1 METKLRVA
9 ASDGRSLEVAVAG
22 PEHGQTLIFHTGTPA
37 AGAQHP
43 LALKIADARGIR
55 LVTYSRPGY
64 GTSARQAGR
73 TVADCVQDVTAI
85 ADHLR
90 VDRFYTLGLSG
101 GGPHALACA
110 ALMPDR
116 VIAAATIGSVAPY
129 DAEGL
134 DYLAGMGEENIEE
147 FGALKAGQ
155 AELQRHLER
164 DLQAFAHMTAADV
177 LRAFG
182 DLVSEPDRAVLTG
195 EFAEYLAGN
204 SRDALAHG
212 MWGWFDDDL
221 AFVNRWGFDP
231 VALNRP
237 VTIWHGH
244 QDRFVPL
251 AHGEWLASHIP
262 GARAQL
268 RPEHGHL
275 SLWTAGF
282 GEVIDDLVGQPGARA
297 RH

>member
-1 METKLRVA
+1 MESKLCVA
-9 ASDGRSLEVAVAG
+9 ASDGRSLEVAVAE
-22 PEHGQTLIFHTGTPA
+22 PEQERTLIFHSGTPA
-37 AGAQHP
+37 AGTQHP
-43 LALKIADARGIR
+43 LALKIAETRGVR
-55 LVTYSRPGY
+55 HVTYSRPGY
-64 GTSARQAGR
+64 ANSARQVGR

-85 ADHLR
+85 ADHLG
-90 VDRFYTLGLSG
+90 VDRFYTIGLSG

-147 FGALKAGQ
+147 FGALEAGE

-164 DLQAFAHMTAADV
+164 ELQAFAHLTAADV
-177 LRAFG
+177 LQAFG
-182 DLVSEPDRAVLTG
+182 DLVSDADRAVLTG
-195 EFAEYLAGN
+195 DFAEYLAGN

-221 AFVNRWGFDP
+221 AVVNRWGFDP
-231 VALNRP
+231 AALARP

-251 AHGEWLASHIP
+251 AHAEWLASHIA

-268 RPEHGHL
+268 RPDHGHL
-275 SLWTAGF
+275 SLWTTGF
-282 GEVIDDLVGQPGARA
+282 GEVIDDLIATAP
-297 RH
+297 